1 LRRAFIA
8 ILAGIALLFTGSM
21 AFIVW
26 ATSDGTRAVVA
37 PLAPASPDSARGSDG
52 AAPAALAAA
61 AAPGSEDPGSAPPAP
76 IAGPQVAAFAA
87 PETPPADGIHRPP
100 ERMPAPR
107 RKALRDFRL
116 EMKAGLAE
124 LRMRVEACSLAAASL
139 SLDVES
145 VEGGVRVVNAVVES
159 AGGASPADV
168 ACAQKALRGHVIPA
182 ASVEPGR
189 RWRMPF
195 AVHSST

>member
-1 LRRAFIA
+1 VRRTFIA
-8 ILAGIALLFTGSM
+8 ILAVIALLFAGSV

-37 PLAPASPDSARGSDG
+37 PLEPASPDSARGSDG

-61 AAPGSEDPGSAPPAP
+61 APGPEDPGSVPPAP

-87 PETPPADGIHRPP
+87 PEAPPADGIHRPP

-116 EMKAGLAE
+116 EMKAGLVE
-124 LRMRVEACSLAAASL
+124 LRMRVEACSLAAASM

>member
-1 LRRAFIA
+1 
-8 ILAGIALLFTGSM
+8 M

-26 ATSDGTRAVVA
+26 ATGDGPRAVVT
-37 PLAPASPDSARGSDG
+37 PPDPASPDPARGFDG
-52 AAPAALAAA
+52 ATPAVLAAA
-61 AAPGSEDPGSAPPAP
+61 AAPALEDPGDVPPSP
-76 IAGPQVAAFAA
+76 TAGPQVAAFAA
-87 PETPPADGIHRPP
+87 PEPPPADGLHRPP

-124 LRMRVEACSLAAASL
+124 LRMRVEACSLAGASL

-145 VEGGVRVVNAVVES
+145 VEGGVKILNAVLES
-159 AGGASPADV
+159 AGGASALDV
-168 ACAQKALRGHVIPA
+168 ACAQSALRGYLIPA

-189 RWRMPF
+189 RWQIPL
-195 AVHSST
+195 AVN